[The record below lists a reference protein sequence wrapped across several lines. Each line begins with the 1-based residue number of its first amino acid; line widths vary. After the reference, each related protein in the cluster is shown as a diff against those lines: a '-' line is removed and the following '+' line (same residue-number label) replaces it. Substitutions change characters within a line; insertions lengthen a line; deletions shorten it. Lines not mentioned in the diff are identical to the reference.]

1 MNRIKLIALGVLLA
15 ASASTGAATQSAQGC
30 FCSTIYYNDAGAVVG
45 VRQPASCGDTG
56 YGEVTKK
63 YKVVAGCVM

>member
-1 MNRIKLIALGVLLA
+1 MHRIKLIALGALLAA
-15 ASASTGAATQSAQGC
+15 ASASTGAATQSQGC

-56 YGEVTKK
+56 YGEVTRN

>member
-1 MNRIKLIALGVLLA
+1 MHRIKLIALGVLLA
-15 ASASTGAATQSAQGC
+15 ASASTGAATQSQGC
-30 FCSTIYYNDAGAVVG
+30 FCSTIYYNDAGTAVVG

-56 YGEVTKK
+56 YGPTTKN

>member
-1 MNRIKLIALGVLLA
+1 MHRFKLIVLGALLA
-15 ASASTGAATQSAQGC
+15 ASAGTGAATASSGC
-30 FCSTIYYNDAGAVVG
+30 FCSTIYYDAAGKTVG

-56 YGEVTKK
+56 YGQVTNN

>member
-1 MNRIKLIALGVLLA
+1 MHRIKLIALGVLLA

-30 FCSTIYYNDAGAVVG
+30 FCSTIYYNDAGDTVG

-56 YGEVTKK
+56 YGTVTKK
-63 YKVVAGCVM
+63 YKVVAGCVI